1 MDLKQAIKDD
11 AIQLGFSAI
20 GIAKA
25 EYDPISHNRYLR
37 WLDKGNQADM
47 KYLERGVRQRFDPK
61 VTLPTAK
68 SVIVCALN
76 YYQKLENESD
86 KPYFSI
92 YGRGENYHVVM
103 MDKLKALREKIEEHA
118 GHWAFKIYADAS
130 PISEKTFAV
139 KAGLG
144 FIGRN
149 GLLIL
154 SSSEGLTAAKGSF
167 YFLGSIITNLELEP
181 DKSIDRNCGK
191 CQLCIDACPTGA
203 IDGDGTIDAS
213 RCISYN
219 TIQNKGEIP
228 QEIISK
234 MSNIVFGCDICQA
247 VCPLNR
253 DVEETQEPRFSP
265 DPLLVS
271 PDLDF
276 LRNITEEE
284 FRKRFEKSSIG
295 EKGYQLFK
303 RNIAIAAE
311 NIGKR
316 SIR

>member
-1 MDLKQAIKDD
+1 MNLKQTIASE
-11 AIQLGFSAI
+11 ACQLGFSAF
-20 GIAKA
+20 GVASA
-25 EYDPISHNRYLR
+25 DYDPVGHNRHLR
-37 WLDKGNQADM
+37 WIDKGYQADM
-47 KYLERGVRQRFDPK
+47 GYLERGIRQRFDPK

-76 YYQKLENESD
+76 YYQKIENDSD

-92 YGRGENYHVVM
+92 YGRGENYHIVM
-103 MDKLKALREKIEEHA
+103 MDKLHTLREKIEEHA

-130 PISEKTFAV
+130 PISEKSFAV

-144 FIGRN
+144 FIGQN
-149 GLLIL
+149 GLVIL
-154 SSSEGLTAAKGSF
+154 TSREKINPTQGSF

-181 DKSIDRNCGK
+181 DKPIERNCGK
-191 CQLCIDACPTGA
+191 CQRCIDACPTGA
-203 IDGDGTIDAS
+203 INGDGTIDAG

-228 QEIISK
+228 KEIASK
-234 MSNIVFGCDICQA
+234 MDNIVFGCDICQA
-247 VCPLNR
+247 VCPLNK
-253 DVEETQEPRFSP
+253 DIEETQEQRFSP

-276 LRNITEEE
+276 LINITEEE

-303 RNIAIAAE
+303 RNIAIATE
-311 NIGKR
+311 NIRKR
-316 SIR
+316 STR